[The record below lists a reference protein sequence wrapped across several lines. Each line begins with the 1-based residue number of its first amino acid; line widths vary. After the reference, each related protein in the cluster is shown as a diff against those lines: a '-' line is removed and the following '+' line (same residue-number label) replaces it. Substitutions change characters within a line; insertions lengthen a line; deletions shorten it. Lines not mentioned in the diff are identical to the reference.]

1 MTARDYT
8 ARAQQGDAGF
18 VRVASIAELPEGAL
32 LGVSCASGTA
42 VCLYNDR
49 GRIGAVAELCT
60 HQAFPMSQGT
70 LQPDGTIQCS
80 WHGARFDCATGDVR
94 EGPAVD
100 PIRVYETRVRDGGI
114 WVGPPR

>member
-1 MTARDYT
+1 VTARDYSG
-8 ARAQQGDAGF
+8 RGAQSDAGF
-18 VRVASIAELPEGAL
+18 VRVASIAELPEGTL
-32 LGVSCASGTA
+32 LGVTGASGTG
-42 VCLYNDR
+42 VCLFNDK

-100 PIRVYETRVRDGGI
+100 PIRVYETRVRDGEI
-114 WVGPPR
+114 WVGPAR